1 MQIITTVTV
10 NQVLTEKSREKL
22 FHSFQSRKIE
32 LQKEIDQLKFERKR
46 LEKTKKYNIN
56 MLHNYFEKEIEN
68 RNEKIK
74 LLDFQLEQLEILPLG
89 SQLKEREVQGLVNVE
104 VGDKWDD
111 FLNKTIVVKDGI
123 ITEIRGD

>member
-1 MQIITTVTV
+1 M
-10 NQVLTEKSREKL
+10 
-22 FHSFQSRKIE
+22 
-32 LQKEIDQLKFERKR
+32 
-46 LEKTKKYNIN
+46 
-56 MLHNYFEKEIEN
+56 
-68 RNEKIK
+68 
-74 LLDFQLEQLEILPLG
+74 EQLEILPLG